1 MTTEDLAPLIRA
13 ARRNLRFDEPLAADD
28 PRLVDLNAVR
38 GDFRLHRFLFELGI
52 DAADGPL
59 DAPPDCQYVLFG
71 GHRGCGKS
79 TELRRLAAELHRPDR
94 YYVVLVDVLKLL
106 DVNDVEYSDVLLAQA
121 EALTAQLGRDGIDI
135 DGVHVERLQDWF
147 FERIESHT
155 QTKELAAELKAGAE
169 VKAGLP
175 FLGRLLAG
183 VVNSIRANSVHKHE
197 LRRMVR
203 ASFPQFADA
212 CNGLIEHARERVRA
226 EQQGQGLLFIVDG
239 TDRLRG
245 DDADAFFER
254 DVYQLKMVRANAIYC
269 APIDLISERGVLAQS
284 FSIVR
289 LPMIKLADKH
299 AETPLPE
306 AMDTMRRMALARID
320 GRLFT
325 DARAILDYLIRI
337 SGGHPRDLIRLL
349 SYALAESFGRPID
362 HAAAEEAVRRLATD
376 YRRIIQQE
384 DYALLAAIDRAPP
397 EFTPID
403 GRTRRLLYDLALLEY
418 NSFWWASHPAVRT
431 LEGYCAARHELASA
445 DTPDVAE

>member
-1 MTTEDLAPLIRA
+1 MTAEDLKPLIHE

-52 DAADGPL
+52 DAPDGPV

-79 TELRRLAAELHRPDR
+79 TELRRLGAALHRADR
-94 YYVVLVDVLKLL
+94 YYVVLVDVLQLL

-121 EALTAQLGRDGIDI
+121 EALTAQLERDGIDI
-135 DGVHVERLQDWF
+135 DGVHLQRLHDWF
-147 FERIESHT
+147 FERIESR
-155 QTKELAAELKAGAE
+155 TKTRELAAELKAGAE
-169 VKAGLP
+169 VKTGLP
-175 FLGRLLAG
+175 LLGRLLAG
-183 VVNSIRANSVHKHE
+183 IVNSIRANSVHKDE
-197 LRRMVR
+197 LRRVVR

-212 CNGLIEHARERVRA
+212 FNGLIEHARERVGA
-226 EQQGQGLLFIVDG
+226 EQRGRGLLFIVDG

-245 DDADAFFER
+245 NDADAFFER
-254 DVYQLKMVRANAIYC
+254 DVYQLKMVRANVVYC

-306 AMDTMRRMALARID
+306 AMEAMRRMALARID
-320 GRLFT
+320 ARLFT
-325 DARAILDYLIRI
+325 DAGAILDYLIRV

-362 HAAAEEAVRRLATD
+362 QAAAEEAVRRLATD
-376 YRRIIQQE
+376 YRRIIQQD
-384 DYALLAAIDRAPP
+384 DYALLATIDWAPP
-397 EFTPID
+397 EYTPID
-403 GRTRRLLYDLALLEY
+403 KNTRRLLYDLALLEY

-431 LEGYCAARHELASA
+431 LDGYRTALGELAA
-445 DTPDVAE
+445 EHAPDATQ